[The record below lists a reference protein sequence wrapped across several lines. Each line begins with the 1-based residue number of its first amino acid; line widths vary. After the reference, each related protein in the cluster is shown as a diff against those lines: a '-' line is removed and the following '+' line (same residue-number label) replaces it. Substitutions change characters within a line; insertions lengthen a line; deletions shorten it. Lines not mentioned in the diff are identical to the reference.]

1 MNNATEVRHQAKVRV
16 QQGLTARYRAERR
29 FQFYGKL
36 AIGMGLL
43 FLSLLFFSILSNG
56 LPAFQQTYM
65 ALQIH
70 FDPEYIDPQG
80 DGSLASLADGNY
92 GGLVKDTLRKRFPTV
107 SNRREK
113 RALYSIVSRGAAYQ
127 LRDMLLADPQL
138 LGTRVEVWVPADDEL
153 DMLIKGH
160 TTDID
165 RETGRGILSL
175 VGNDEEVTLLSTS
188 NDFSNILQD
197 VKRSIGRDAD
207 RSERKLERL
216 QNNLSDAEKALT
228 GLEERML
235 EARNDP
241 LQNAG

>member
-1 MNNATEVRHQAKVRV
+1 
-16 QQGLTARYRAERR
+16 
-29 FQFYGKL
+29 
-36 AIGMGLL
+36 
-43 FLSLLFFSILSNG
+43 
-56 LPAFQQTYM
+56 
-65 ALQIH
+65 
-70 FDPEYIDPQG
+70 
-80 DGSLASLADGNY
+80 
-92 GGLVKDTLRKRFPTV
+92 
-107 SNRREK
+107 
-113 RALYSIVSRGAAYQ
+113 
-127 LRDMLLADPQL
+127 MLLADPQL

-241 LQNAG
+241 LQNAGRIQALEEQLADARARIDNYRHRIGQEEATFRDLRSRADNLGGAERLTREMPSYLVQVNGGMIKLTSISNTEAIGRVLSPLQSMEDAQQTFWWRRPPRPHVG